1 MSDMVNHPSHYIG
14 GEGRPE
20 CIELINDIIC
30 GHQGVAAFCI
40 GQVKYLYRAGK
51 KSDSDMS
58 IYQKALEDVK
68 KFKWYIN
75 YIISE
80 YKRLGWHHHHE
91 FLRKEKVIPTVRK
104 NFIAN
109 EFSIGKDDRV
119 GELIF
124 DVVLRLTKI
133 YHVEDYEVIAEVL
146 DLIIIEMELKLENGI
161 SSAPELKSYKNE
173 LRMMRDYDG
182 EEE

>member
-1 MSDMVNHPSHYIG
+1 MKD
-14 GEGRPE
+14 PE

-40 GQVKYLYRAGK
+40 GQVKYLYSAGN
-51 KSDSDMS
+51 KSDSDTS

-75 YIISE
+75 YLISE
-80 YKRLGWHHHHE
+80 YKRLGWQYHHE
-91 FLRKEKVIPTVRK
+91 FLRKEKVIPTARK
-104 NFIAN
+104 YFIAK

-119 GELIF
+119 GELIYS
-124 DVVLRLTKI
+124 VVLRLTDI
-133 YHVEDYEVIAEVL
+133 SNVEDYEVIAEVL
-146 DLIIIEMELKLENGI
+146 DHIIIEMELKLEHGT
-161 SSAPELKSYKNE
+161 SSAPELKSYRNE
-173 LRMMRDYDG
+173 LLKIHDYDG

>member
-14 GEGRPE
+14 EEGHPE

-80 YKRLGWHHHHE
+80 YKRLGWQHYHE
-91 FLRKEKVIPTVRK
+91 FLRKEKVIPGGVK
-104 NFIAN
+104 NLIAK

-124 DVVLRLTKI
+124 DVILRLTKI
-133 YHVEDYEVIAEVL
+133 YNVEDYEVIAEVL
-146 DLIIIEMELKLENGI
+146 DLIIIEMELKLEHGT
-161 SSAPELKSYKNE
+161 SSAPELKSYRNE
-173 LRMMRDYDG
+173 LLKIHDYDG